1 MSFYILIKKSDVNKK
16 IKVGILLYILF
27 VIILLTSSVS
37 SFFFDNTN
45 LVTDKNSYYNNEK
58 IKINATWEQ
67 YYDPEHEDSYVRIQI
82 IDIFDRILWN
92 SSEDH
97 SIGLIEKNWTVDIQL
112 LNISYTNFTNALFIK
127 MYNKYINS
135 ETGGL
140 PIDRYRETVII
151 YIIKRE
157 VSCQLTNFK
166 NVLIFGETN
175 FFTATFFSTENST
188 RLINETFSLTTSYN
202 EKILFQNNF
211 TTNESGEIAFN
222 ISTISHLN
230 IGRNELMFKMKNSI
244 IYNDTTFSFDLIV
257 KKIPVFVNVTKFM
270 NNIAN
275 ANYVEIQLYYYYI
288 FNQSKK
294 PIENENIKLI
304 FYRNTI
310 SEYELNLM
318 TNQAGFLDVKINPN
332 NVIFQAAEKSIYVDI
347 IFNGTSQLENNTIT
361 FNIELDNFSYQG
373 ISNSFFLSN
382 ISLISV
388 LFMLLS
394 IISLRVYNIHR
405 TKFKLIRDLTFK
417 F

>member
-1 MSFYILIKKSDVNKK
+1 MSFYIYIKKSDVNKK

-37 SFFFDNTN
+37 GFFCGNTN
-45 LVTDKNSYYNNEK
+45 LVTDKSSYYNNEK

-67 YYDPEHEDSYVRIQI
+67 YYDPEYEYSYIRIQI

-92 SSEDH
+92 SSIDY
-97 SIGLIEKNWTVDIQL
+97 SIGLLEKNWTVDIQL
-112 LNISYTNFTNALFIK
+112 LNISYTNFTNVLFIK
-127 MYNKYINS
+127 MYNKYENFQTSFVEDTYKETLIIN
-135 ETGGL
+135 
-140 PIDRYRETVII
+140 
-151 YIIKRE
+151 IIKRE
-157 VSCQLTNFK
+157 ISCQLTNFK
-166 NVLIFGETN
+166 NILIFGETN
-175 FFTATFFSTENST
+175 FFTATFFSTETST
-188 RLINETFSLTTSYN
+188 RLINETFSLTTFYN
-202 EKILFQNNF
+202 EKVLFQNNF

-230 IGRNELMFKMKNSI
+230 IGRNELMFMMKNSI
-244 IYNDTTFSFDLIV
+244 IYNDTTFSYDLIV
-257 KKIPVFVNVTKFM
+257 KKIPVFVNVINFM

-275 ANYVEIQLYYYYI
+275 ANYVEIQLYYYYM

-310 SEYELNLM
+310 SEYELNLI
-318 TNQAGFLDVKINPN
+318 TNQSGFLDVRINPN

-361 FNIELDNFSYQG
+361 FYIELDNFSYKG

-382 ISLISV
+382 VSLISV

-394 IISLRVYNIHR
+394 LICLKVYNIHR
-405 TKFKLIRDLTFK
+405 TKFKLIKDLTFK